1 MSDLDDSFA
10 KLLGRQPND
19 KERQDLYRVRDA
31 LGLKSNDAI
40 WLVLMALQHYQTQ
53 YEKIPMA
60 VKAASTA
67 ALNDFATGAENALEG
82 VKQQTIS
89 DLSVAVGKAA
99 QKIAG
104 DTASAQKWKWVS
116 ICMVSVTMIV
126 GGLSWGMH
134 YLGQHAGY
142 GQGYSAGYN
151 VAKNEVAAAA
161 WANTPEGKMAYR
173 FAQGDLQMV
182 ARCNAEGWKIKN
194 GVCFPYASDNQ
205 IRGWAVP

>member
-116 ICMVSVTMIV
+116 ICMVSVTMID
-126 GGLSWGMH
+126 SM
-134 YLGQHAGY
+134 LGTDRAIAQATTWPKMRLPQQPGRTLLREKWHTDLPREICKWLLGVMQRDGKSRTA
-142 GQGYSAGYN
+142 SASPMRLTT
-151 VAKNEVAAAA
+151 K
-161 WANTPEGKMAYR
+161 
-173 FAQGDLQMV
+173 
-182 ARCNAEGWKIKN
+182 
-194 GVCFPYASDNQ
+194 
-205 IRGWAVP
+205 